1 MIPEQSNELPEINIR
16 QMHCELNALTRS
28 DGSALLTQGKYVTS
42 TTTWFHIHFVLV
54 GETAV
59 MASVYGPVEAKLQNV
74 QIEKAHVEVY
84 YRPKVGLSS
93 VTDRLFEQIIRNTCE
108 AALLTV
114 LYPRTAITIQ
124 LQEMENR
131 AGVSLTRVMLFYRN
145 YSHDSFIPP
154 VDCVRCKCILS
165 CAPEQRSF
173 DEIPTRCRTLYSV
186 CRWKRLDFRSR
197 SSTVQ

>member
-1 MIPEQSNELPEINIR
+1 
-16 QMHCELNALTRS
+16 
-28 DGSALLTQGKYVTS
+28 
-42 TTTWFHIHFVLV
+42 
-54 GETAV
+54 

-114 LYPRTAITIQ
+114 LYPRTAITVQ

-131 AGVSLTRVMLFYRN
+131 AGVSL
-145 YSHDSFIPP
+145 
-154 VDCVRCKCILS
+154 KCILL
-165 CAPEQRSF
+165 
-173 DEIPTRCRTLYSV
+173 IY
-186 CRWKRLDFRSR
+186 K
-197 SSTVQ
+197 